1 MDIILV
7 PLIFCVALFIYL
19 HICFHNK
26 RSDDLELYEIDNISK
41 DKLEEVCDLKQPV
54 IFNFDNS
61 DIQNIFNKTNIQ
73 NTYGVFDINVRDT
86 KKDINDNELLYLN
99 LNFDKAVNV
108 FDNDKDEKYLTENN
122 SEFLEETGLI
132 KMLKINDLYL
142 RPHLIM
148 NSYYD
153 IQFGSNNSRTPFKY
167 EMYNRNYIL
176 VTEGSIKLKLTP
188 SKYKKY
194 LFVKNDYENFEFKS
208 EINPWD
214 VNYQHKDEFN
224 KVKCLE
230 VELNK
235 GQIIYVPP
243 YWFYSIE
250 FGKDSMICNFKYQTY
265 MSNLCI
271 SHHLLINILQN
282 HNIQR
287 KYIKNY
293 KV

>member
-61 DIQNIFNKTNIQ
+61 DIQKIFNKTNIK

-99 LNFDKAVNV
+99 LNFDKAVNI
-108 FDNDKDEKYLTENN
+108 FENDKDEKYLTENN
-122 SEFLEETGLI
+122 SDFLEETGLI

-153 IQFGSNNSRTPFKY
+153 IQFGSNKSRTPFKY

-176 VTEGSIKLKLTP
+176 VTEGSIKLKLSP

-265 MSNLCI
+265 MSNLSI